1 MSAAARYAEALAN
14 LPASGG
20 GGCHAA
26 LLGVANL
33 AAIAGVTAE
42 QCASDLCSHV
52 HGARHVSDGE
62 INAAVAKAFDEH
74 GNGQRRACGV
84 GLSRST
90 ARPKRDAGK
99 MLRGILDKGD
109 GAREAELWELS
120 PVRLDWPEE
129 ADATRLLRIL
139 YKSTDRVF
147 IGTRYD
153 SDAEHVRTAADWI
166 AAFETGAAVPEHIIP
181 NPLRG
186 EPGMTKDGKQSF
198 RADACVARFR
208 FAVLEFDSTPL
219 PLLGPG
225 ETPGPWPRE
234 AQLEFWAGALVFD
247 WPIAALIDSGGK
259 SIHAWLTVDAADATE
274 WAAVVESRLFGEF
287 LVPLGVDAACKNEAR
302 LSRMPGHCRRE
313 KGRWQRVLYLNPGGG
328 NP

>member
-1 MSAAARYAEALAN
+1 MSAAAQYEEALAN

-33 AAIAGVTAE
+33 GVIAGVAPE
-42 QCASDLCSHV
+42 QCASDLRAHV
-52 HGARHVSDGE
+52 HGSRHIGDGE
-62 INAAVAKAFDEH
+62 INAAVAKAFAEH
-74 GNGQRRACGV
+74 GNGQRRSRHVC
-84 GLSRST
+84 LSRST
-90 ARPKRDAGK
+90 ARPGLDAGK

-109 GAREAELWELS
+109 GAREADVWELS
-120 PVRLDWPEE
+120 PVRLDWPAEV
-129 ADATRLLRIL
+129 DAMRLLRIL

-147 IGTRYD
+147 IGERYD

-166 AAFETGAAVPEHIIP
+166 AAFETGVAVPEHIIP

-208 FAVLEFDSTPL
+208 FAVLEFDSIPL
-219 PLLGPG
+219 PLCEPG
-225 ETPGPWPRE
+225 KTPGPWPRE

-259 SIHAWLTVDAADATE
+259 SIHAWLTVDAVDATE
-274 WAAVVESRLFGEF
+274 WAAAVENKLFGEF
-287 LVPLGVDAACKNEAR
+287 FVPLGVDAACKNEAR
-302 LSRMPGHCRRE
+302 LSRMPGHFRSE
-313 KGRWQRVLYLNPGGG
+313 KDRWQRILYLNPDGG
-328 NP
+328 NL

>member
-1 MSAAARYAEALAN
+1 MSAAARYEEAVAS

-33 AAIAGVTAE
+33 GAIAGVAAD
-42 QCASDLCSHV
+42 QCASDLRAHV
-52 HGARHVSDGE
+52 RGSRHVSDGE
-62 INAAVAKAFDEH
+62 IKAAVAKAFTEH
-74 GNGQRRACGV
+74 GNGQRRPRHAY
-84 GLSRST
+84 LSSST
-90 ARPKRDAGK
+90 ARPGLDAGK

-109 GAREAELWELS
+109 GAGEADVWELS
-120 PVRLDWPEE
+120 PVRLDWPAE

-153 SDAEHVRTAADWI
+153 SGAEHVHTVADWI
-166 AAFETGAAVPEHIIP
+166 TAFETGVPVPEHIIP

-186 EPGMTKDGKQSF
+186 EPGMTKDGKPSF

-208 FAVLEFDSTPL
+208 FAVLEFDSIPQPL
-219 PLLGPG
+219 HGPV
-225 ETPGPWPRE
+225 EAPGPWPRE
-234 AQLEFWAGALVFD
+234 AQLEFWAGALAYN
-247 WPIAALIDSGGK
+247 WPVAALIDSGGK
-259 SIHAWLTVDAADATE
+259 SVHAWLTVDAADAAE
-274 WAAVVESRLFGEF
+274 WTAAVEGALFGEF

-302 LSRMPGHCRRE
+302 LSRMPGHFRRE
-313 KGRWQRVLYLNPGGG
+313 KGRSQRILYLNPDAG
-328 NP
+328 NL